1 MGHEELRLRAVLG
14 DVAQLGLPAEDV
26 TELVQANLAGTVL
39 EIVMRLRALTEL
51 SKQLDVQ
58 TLMALAAAAVR
69 DRDVVATMVEAIE
82 QPRH

>member
-1 MGHEELRLRAVLG
+1 MRREEQKLRAVLG

-26 TELVQANLAGTVL
+26 AELVQANLAGTML

-69 DRDVVATMVEAIE
+69 NREVVANMVEAIE
-82 QPRH
+82 RPRH